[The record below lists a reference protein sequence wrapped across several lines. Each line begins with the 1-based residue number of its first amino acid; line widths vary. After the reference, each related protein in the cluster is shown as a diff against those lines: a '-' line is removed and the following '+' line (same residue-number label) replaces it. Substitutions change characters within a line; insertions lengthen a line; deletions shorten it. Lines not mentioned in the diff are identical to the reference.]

1 MSHRFPFLLLCPLM
15 LVAACAAPA
24 TEDDDEDDPSDEAD
38 EASGL
43 ALLGAGSNSVDRV
56 SLDVAYDSS
65 LGNPRDLAFHPDNEW
80 QLWVACADDDGVVVI
95 DGLDDGDADGDR
107 RSGGNSVHFLAN
119 PTALAFGDAGT
130 MVTAHD
136 EDEVTQTGTPANFM
150 GPTLWPSDP
159 DRFEGGHSSHL
170 DMLHNS
176 PNSVGAAAAGGNDYW
191 IYDGA
196 HGALA
201 LYKFNGDH
209 GEGGSDHS
217 DGELY
222 RYLDGELGYAEDT
235 ASHIVLDDVTGLL
248 YAADTENNQIVV
260 LDTDSGEE
268 GSRISPNYDGG
279 RQRQMDDA
287 DAWVLIEGADFDL
300 EAPSG
305 LELHEDLLWVSDN
318 ETGRIAA
325 FTLDGELVDWL
336 DTELD
341 SGALMGM
348 AFAPDGSLFL
358 TDAKDEAVLR
368 LSVLEQ

>member
-24 TEDDDEDDPSDEAD
+24 TEDDDEDDPSDGAD

-95 DGLDDGDADGDR
+95 DGLDDGDVDGDR
-107 RSGGNSVHFLAN
+107 RSGANSVHFLAN

-305 LELHEDLLWVSDN
+305 VELHEDLLWVSDN